1 MTYCVGLKLNKG
13 LVFMS
18 DTRTNAGV
26 DDVSQVKKMS
36 SWEVP
41 GERVITLLSAGNLA
55 TTQAVVS
62 LVDERTKAPEDR
74 NPSILKAPSMF
85 QIATIFGNTLRD
97 VVKNFEPSGPSS
109 ESMFNA
115 TLILGGQ
122 IKDSEPRLFMIY
134 PEGNFIES
142 SADNPFFQT
151 GETKYGR
158 PILVRT
164 LNADMSFE
172 EAVKLLCVSFDST
185 IRANLSVDLPIDLQ
199 VHAAN
204 DCRITHERRF
214 ERNDRYFQAVS
225 KGWSDALRAAIST
238 LPDFS
243 F

>member
-1 MTYCVGLKLNKG
+1 
-13 LVFMS
+13 
-18 DTRTNAGV
+18 
-26 DDVSQVKKMS
+26 
-36 SWEVP
+36 
-41 GERVITLLSAGNLA
+41 
-55 TTQAVVS
+55 
-62 LVDERTKAPEDR
+62 
-74 NPSILKAPSMF
+74 MF

-97 VVKNFEPSGPSS
+97 VVKHFEPSGPAS
-109 ESMFNA
+109 ESLFSA

-142 SADNPFFQT
+142 TADNPFFQT

-158 PILVRT
+158 PILVRA
-164 LNADMSFE
+164 LHADMSFE

-199 VHAAN
+199 VHAVN
-204 DCRITHERRF
+204 ECRITHQHRF
-214 ERNDRYFQAVS
+214 EHSDPYFQDIS
-225 KGWSDALRAAIST
+225 KGWSDAMRSALIS